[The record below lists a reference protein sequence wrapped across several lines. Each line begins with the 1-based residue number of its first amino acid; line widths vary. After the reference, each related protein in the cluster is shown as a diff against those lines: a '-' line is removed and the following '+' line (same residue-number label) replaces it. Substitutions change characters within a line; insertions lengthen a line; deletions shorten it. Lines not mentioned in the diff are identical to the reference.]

1 MLRRVS
7 LSVFAA
13 LAVSLPASALELDR
27 IEVKSGIGQPL
38 LAEIPVVSAAPSE
51 LRKLHAQLASPA
63 TFARIGLERPRGLVA
78 SLQFRLARDERG
90 QPVLRVTS
98 KARAERRRGGKR
110 WGSAWRT
117 RRSQAQLKKTNKN

>member
-38 LAEIPVVSAAPSE
+38 RAEFPVVFAAPSE
-51 LRKLHAQLASPA
+51 LRKLRAQLAAPA
-63 TFARIGLERPRGLVA
+63 TVARIVLDRPPGLVVRPH
-78 SLQFRLARDERG
+78 FRLIMRPAAKGCVNKIRH
-90 QPVLRVTS
+90 
-98 KARAERRRGGKR
+98 
-110 WGSAWRT
+110 
-117 RRSQAQLKKTNKN
+117 RS

>member
-38 LAEIPVVSAAPSE
+38 RAEIPVVSAAPSE
-51 LRKLHAQLASPA
+51 LRKLRAQLASPA

-78 SLQFRLARDERG
+78 SLQFRLARDARG
-90 QPVLRVTS
+90 KPVIRVTS
-98 KARAERRRGGKR
+98 TAPVERKR
-110 WGSAWRT
+110 PRLNSSHYSASRMPA
-117 RRSQAQLKKTNKN
+117 S